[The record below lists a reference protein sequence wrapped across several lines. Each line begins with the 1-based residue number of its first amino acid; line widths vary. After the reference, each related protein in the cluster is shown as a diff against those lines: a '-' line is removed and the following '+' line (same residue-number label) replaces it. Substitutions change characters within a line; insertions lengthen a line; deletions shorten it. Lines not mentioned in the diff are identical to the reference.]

1 MHVDWVVPDQGL
13 TACQLQEACQSNK
26 ESPLFQAMNRERIA
40 VSGMVFTQ
48 CLESI

>member
-13 TACQLQEACQSNK
+13 TACQLKEAGQSNK
-26 ESPLFQAMNRERIA
+26 ESPLFQPMNRESVA

-48 CLESI
+48 CVESI